1 MMHNPIFWKWPAV
14 SIFPNQDMF
23 TNITMMV
30 ASGMVRFKQKHI
42 TVRMFNPTT
51 LPAIIKFWMNFYLNC
66 IARFAKT
73 RFIITRGINTLATIN
88 TKILYSAF
96 SIAFP
101 GAIYATFTTMC
112 EFSPILGTGNY
123 MFCHIPILL
132 NYNDKI
138 KPTWWFGDRTVQHI
152 KEKKGG
158 TNKRNGTGPP
168 IGARGHRDGRGGG
181 NPGQPGPGSGAKSG
195 GQKGTC
201 K

>member
-1 MMHNPIFWKWPAV
+1 MLVFDFKLTNSLLSRLHGEMTMMAFLGHSHKVNRPIVVSFPINMMHNPIFWKWPAV

-112 EFSPILGTGNY
+112 EFSPTLGTGNY
-123 MFCHIPILL
+123 MFCHIPILS
-132 NYNDKI
+132 NYNNKI

-152 KEKKGG
+152 KERKE
-158 TNKRNGTGPP
+158 
-168 IGARGHRDGRGGG
+168 
-181 NPGQPGPGSGAKSG
+181 
-195 GQKGTC
+195 
-201 K
+201 